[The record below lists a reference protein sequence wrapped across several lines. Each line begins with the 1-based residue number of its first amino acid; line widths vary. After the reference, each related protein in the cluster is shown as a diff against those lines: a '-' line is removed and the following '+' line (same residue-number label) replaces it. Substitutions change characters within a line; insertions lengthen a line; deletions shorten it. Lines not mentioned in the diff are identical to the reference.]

1 MTKIVAKLQPNVT
14 GARLRCL
21 IYTGMRPRQLER
33 VQREDIDLENR
44 TVWVRAAKG
53 GRTNLISLPD
63 AGADAFRD
71 LIGFA
76 ENTALH
82 LRFRHRW
89 GKKIAQESANHAL
102 KRAAK
107 AAGYEGPIT
116 RYVFRHSFATLML
129 DKGASTRQVQQQL
142 THSSLDLIERY
153 TKVQQ
158 SAGTKAVMGK
168 IGKSQGRPAQF
179 TP

>member
-1 MTKIVAKLQPNVT
+1 
-14 GARLRCL
+14 
-21 IYTGMRPRQLER
+21 
-33 VQREDIDLENR
+33 
-44 TVWVRAAKG
+44 VWVRAAKG
-53 GRTNLISLPD
+53 GRTNLISLPE
-63 AGADAFRD
+63 AGVTALRD

-76 ENTALH
+76 ENEELH
-82 LRFRHRW
+82 PRFRHKW
-89 GKKIAQESANHAL
+89 GQPIAQESANDAL

-129 DKGASTRQVQQQL
+129 DKRASTRQVQQQL

-158 SAGTKAVMGK
+158 SAGTKAVMER
-168 IGKSQGRPAQF
+168 IGE
-179 TP
+179 

>member
-1 MTKIVAKLQPNVT
+1 
-14 GARLRCL
+14 
-21 IYTGMRPRQLER
+21 
-33 VQREDIDLENR
+33 
-44 TVWVRAAKG
+44 VWVRAAKG
-53 GRTNLISLPD
+53 GRTNLISLPE
-63 AGADAFRD
+63 AGVTAFRD

-76 ENTALH
+76 ENEELH
-82 LRFRHRW
+82 PRFRHKW
-89 GKKIAQESANHAL
+89 GQPIAQESANDAL

-158 SAGTKAVMGK
+158 SAGTKAVMER
-168 IGKSQGRPAQF
+168 IGE
-179 TP
+179 